1 MKMNYDKLISAY
13 HKKIL
18 ICGGKYRLLKFS
30 DSLNV
35 NNKKQWVMHLT
46 TNLGIQWQNK
56 WKKNICMKGE
66 ETKI

>member
-1 MKMNYDKLISAY
+1 MKMNYEKLISAY

-46 TNLGIQWQNK
+46 TNLGIQ
-56 WKKNICMKGE
+56 
-66 ETKI
+66 